1 MNIKF
6 RRIFTIIL
14 LCTFTLISIGRGTNK
29 VVGAEEV
36 KTITIGKGSYS
47 TEVRGT
53 WQYESNGTIITKEN
67 SELLNTLPYEG
78 SDRRHTTDNYTG
90 PVDTSDWATSVL
102 WDYQGSEPY
111 SHTTYAIPLA
121 FKASAEGMMITS
133 PSTIVDNNNNTYLM
147 FMPED
152 GSLTDFVVS
161 PEFSTKDA
169 KVDKVTDWTYDVVME
184 NSSNSS
190 QYMKITMVQGS
201 PFGYFQL
208 SNSNKVK
215 VVRKRTGL
223 PSEIVYYNNE
233 KLENSNILIVRTFD
247 NQDQSVG
254 YPEYDYYAI
263 YAPEGTT
270 WNISKTDTHINYLE
284 ANLPSDREYF
294 SIATLGST
302 DGIDDEFA
310 ISVSN
315 VYEKYAYNFILDT
328 KAEYVYNEE
337 SSILKTTYSYIV
349 ERKAES
355 QADGTIIG
363 VLPHQYKNM
372 KNTNFLDYEYRTIRG
387 NMKVFEGSSF
397 ETELKFNGVLPF
409 LPNIEE
415 SNKDI
420 IKSYL
425 DEYMNEYKDNYL
437 AISEGSGDTYWT
449 GKALNRVSNLLS
461 IAEMYGTDEQKELL
475 YNALKSELEDWFTTD
490 DKETEK
496 YFYYD
501 EGIGSLFGFPQSYG
515 SVDQINDHHFHY
527 GYYIYSAA
535 QIALRDKEWAE
546 DSNYG
551 AMVKEL
557 INDIACNDRDS
568 SRYPYLRNFSPY
580 EGHSWA
586 SGHQAFAD
594 GNNQESSSEA
604 LNAWAGII
612 LFGEATG
619 NNELRDLGIYLYTT
633 EISAVNNYWFDVD
646 EDVIDDRYRYN
657 KTDIN
662 SIDKENDSIFRNQA
676 SMVWGGKYTYSTWWT
691 AEPLQVQGINLLPMN
706 PASFYLASN
715 KDYIIKN
722 LELALYHENNYSGSD
737 KLSNP
742 SDRWNDIWS
751 AYVALADPDYAI
763 KYWNVNADEELGET
777 KAHTYNYIMSLKKYG
792 TPDTSITS
800 NCTMSAVFNKNGI
813 YTYSAYN
820 STDEIKN
827 VKFSDGTEISVSPNS
842 FYVGDKNNNN
852 YIENDIW
859 TPVDPAPDPTPD
871 PEPDQ
876 EPDLE
881 PDLDPIEDRGL
892 IIEGNKL
899 SFFAKDISKDEEGVI
914 VFYEIYDT
922 KTQAEERAELVYPDG
937 IPGYNM
943 SYENDSW
950 KVTLENSNIEDG
962 KYILYKFNIVGKGL
976 SEWVIEQIG
985 EDNLTEDTVK
995 EIEVNKDSVI
1005 FNVTDVDSN
1014 AAGVIAFYKVYNNKL
1029 EAEERAKII
1038 YPDGIPGY
1046 NMSYNG
1052 NYWTVSNKDTS
1063 LENGKYILYKFN
1075 IVEKGLTDWKIIEIT
1090 GI

>member
-1 MNIKF
+1 MNAKF

-14 LCTFTLISIGRGTNK
+14 FCTFVFSNLGIDINK
-29 VVGAEEV
+29 VSAEEV
-36 KTITIGKGSYS
+36 KTINIGKGSYS

-53 WQYESNGTIITKEN
+53 WQYESNGGIITKDN
-67 SELLNTLPYEG
+67 KELLRNLPYEG
-78 SDRRHTTDNYTG
+78 SSSRYTTNNYTG
-90 PVDTSDWATSVL
+90 PIDTSDWATSAL

-111 SHTTYAIPLA
+111 SHSMYAIPLA
-121 FKASAEGMMITS
+121 FKASNEGMMITS
-133 PSTIVDNNNNTYLM
+133 PSTIVDNINNTYLM

-152 GSLTDFVVS
+152 GSLTDFVIS
-161 PEFSTKDA
+161 PEFSTEDA
-169 KVDKVTDWTYDVVME
+169 KVDKITDWTYDLIME
-184 NSSNSS
+184 NKINNS
-190 QYMKITMVQGS
+190 QYMKVTMVQGS

-223 PSEIVYYNNE
+223 PSQIVYYNNE
-233 KLENSNILIVRTFD
+233 KLENSNILIIRTFD

-254 YPEYDYYAI
+254 YPDYDYYAI

-270 WNISKTDTHINYLE
+270 WNINKTDTHINYLE
-284 ANLPSDREYF
+284 ANLPSGREYF
-294 SIATLGST
+294 SMATLGST
-302 DGIDDEFA
+302 SGIDDEFA
-310 ISVSN
+310 KSVSS
-315 VYEKYAYNFILDT
+315 VYEKYAYNFVLDT
-328 KAEYVYNEE
+328 KSEYVYDEE
-337 SSILKTTYSYIV
+337 SSILKTTYSYV
-349 ERKAES
+349 LDRKAES
-355 QADGTIIG
+355 KADGTIIG

-372 KNTNFLDYEYRTIRG
+372 KNTNFLGYEYRTIRG
-387 NMKVFEGSSF
+387 NMKTLVGSSF
-397 ETELKFNGVLPF
+397 QTELTFNGIIPF

-415 SNKDI
+415 SNKDT

-449 GKALNRVSNLLS
+449 GKALNRVSNVLS
-461 IAEMYGTDEQKELL
+461 IAEMYGTDEQKKLL
-475 YNALKSELEDWFTTD
+475 YNALKTELENWFTTD
-490 DKETEK
+490 DNETDK

-501 EGIGSLFGFPQSYG
+501 KGIGSLFGFPQSYG

-557 INDIACNDRDS
+557 INDIACNDRNS
-568 SRYPYLRNFSPY
+568 NRYPYLRNFSPY

-586 SGHQAFAD
+586 SGHQGFAD

-619 NNELRDLGIYLYTT
+619 NKELRDLGIYLYTT

-657 KTDIN
+657 KVDIN
-662 SIDKENDSIFRNQA
+662 SIDKTKDKVVRNQA

-722 LELALYHENNYSGSD
+722 LELALYHENNYYGSD
-737 KLSNP
+737 KLPNP
-742 SDRWNDIWS
+742 TDRWNDIWS
-751 AYVALADPDYAI
+751 AYVALANPDYALN
-763 KYWNVNADEELGET
+763 YWNINADEELGET

-792 TPDTSITS
+792 TPDRSITS
-800 NCTMSAVFNKNGI
+800 NCVLSSVFNKNGV
-813 YTYSAYN
+813 YTYSAFN
-820 STDEIKN
+820 ATDEIKK

-842 FYVGDKNNNN
+842 FYVGDKDNNN
-852 YIENDIW
+852 YMENDNW
-859 TPVDPAPDPTPD
+859 TPVDPIPNPDPTPNPD
-871 PEPDQ
+871 PGEN
-876 EPDLE
+876 
-881 PDLDPIEDRGL
+881 RGL
-892 IIEGNKL
+892 IIDGNKL
-899 SFFAKDISKDEEGVI
+899 NFFVKDISKDEAGVI
-914 VFYEIYDT
+914 VFYDIYDT
-922 KTQAEERAELVYPDG
+922 KAQAEERAKLIYPDG
-937 IPGYNM
+937 IPGYDM
-943 SYENDSW
+943 KYEENSW
-950 KVTLENSNIEDG
+950 KIILENSNIEDG

-976 SEWVIEQIG
+976 SDWVIKEIG
-985 EDNLTEDTVK
+985 EDNITDIAK
-995 EIEVNKDSVI
+995 EIEFNKEGI
-1005 FNVTDVDSN
+1005 KFNFEDADSN
-1014 AAGVIAFYKVYNNKL
+1014 AEGVIAFYKVYNNKL
-1029 EAEERAKII
+1029 EAEERAKVI
-1038 YPDGIPGY
+1038 YPDGITGY
-1046 NMSYNG
+1046 NMSYDG
-1052 NYWTVSNKDTS
+1052 KAWTLSNKDGT

-1075 IVEKGLTDWKIIEIT
+1075 IVGKGLTDWRIVEIIDI
-1090 GI
+1090 